1 MPFRSNSLPRA
12 PISDEAAPPV
22 KPPPWKLTN
31 ASAVVAKLKDSGA
44 RVRYAAVETLGKL
57 GAAALAQHEQALAT
71 AANEDG
77 SQDVRRAACLVMHRL
92 KPSAGYDTVAKLED
106 LDGYPDADTRLEAL
120 KTLGKLDAATLAQ
133 HEQCLARVAG
143 PGWEERVV
151 REAAAQLLAELRGLG
166 D

>member
-1 MPFRSNSLPRA
+1 MPEGPAPALVTALTLFRTSAAKHGAYAEQCTRA
-12 PISDEAAPPV
+12 EEVLRQLELDAKAAE
-22 KPPPWKLTN
+22 
-31 ASAVVAKLKDSGA
+31 
-44 RVRYAAVETLGKL
+44 ETLGKL
-57 GAAALAQHEQALAT
+57 GVEETLALHADTVAAKLADSDTET
-71 AANEDG
+71 
-77 SQDVRRAACLVMHRL
+77 RKAACLVMHRL

-106 LDGYPDADTRLEAL
+106 LDGYPDADTRLDAL

-143 PGWEERVV
+143 PGWEARVV